1 MLAVLVIV
9 FREVLE
15 AGLVI
20 GVVLAATR
28 GVAGRAWWIGA
39 GVAAGVAGALVMAGL
54 ADQIGSLFAGSGRQI
69 LNAVILAIAV
79 GMLGWTVVWM
89 SVHGRQMAAE
99 LKQVGRDVA
108 EGRKPLKALAVV
120 VCVAVLREGFEV
132 VLFVYGTAAAG
143 GVTALDVAS
152 GVGLGVLGGAA
163 VAGAL
168 YLGLAAIPLQH
179 VFKVI
184 SVLITLLAAGL
195 AAQAVGLLQSAGYLN
210 VWSQQ
215 IWDTSHI
222 LRQSSI
228 LGRILHTLVGYLQRP
243 TGLEFAAYGTTII
256 AIVIAMQWVER
267 THKRGSA
274 TARPPAKT

>member
-15 AGLVI
+15 AGLVV

-28 GVAGRAWWIGA
+28 GVPGRSWWIGA
-39 GVAAGVAGALVMAGL
+39 GIAAGVAGALVMAGL
-54 ADQIGSLFAGSGRQI
+54 ADQIGHLFAGAGRQI
-69 LNAVILAIAV
+69 VNAVILAIAV
-79 GMLGWTVVWM
+79 AMLGWTVVWM

-108 EGRKPLKALAVV
+108 EGRKPLRALAIV

-132 VLFVYGTAAAG
+132 VLFVYGAVAGG

-152 GVGLGVLGGAA
+152 GVGLGVLGGAV

-195 AAQAVGLLQSAGYLN
+195 AAQAVGLLQSAGYLPLWSTE
-210 VWSQQ
+210 VWN
-215 IWDTSHI
+215 TSHI

-228 LGRILHTLVGYLQRP
+228 LGRILHTLVGYLQKP
-243 TGLEFAAYGTTII
+243 TGLEIVAYVLTIL
-256 AIVIAMQWVER
+256 AIVTSMWWVER
-267 THKRGSA
+267 NRAKGA
-274 TARPPAKT
+274 AARPKTGV